1 LELNVWIEFRFEKYK
16 HRTHSCTR
24 ASSDYQVTK
33 HLFYCTLHP
42 EGNDNGVSP
51 GILSQD
57 LWVSMSKLS
66 QNITVTEIEAY
77 ENTGNLIKL

>member
-1 LELNVWIEFRFEKYK
+1 
-16 HRTHSCTR
+16 
-24 ASSDYQVTK
+24 
-33 HLFYCTLHP
+33 LFYCTLHP